1 MAALS
6 TTQRMKNYRERLR
19 KEGLRPVQIW
29 TVDQKNPKFKS
40 AVKRQVGNL
49 SSLSEEKELE
59 FWEQVADW
67 PEEE

>member
-6 TTQRMKNYRERLR
+6 TAQRMKNYRERLR

-40 AVKRQVGNL
+40 EVKRQVGDL
-49 SSLSEEKELE
+49 SALSEEKELE
-59 FWEQVADW
+59 FWEQVTDW

>member
-1 MAALS
+1 MANLS

-40 AVKRQVGNL
+40 ELKRQVGNL
-49 SSLSEEKELE
+49 SASSEEKELE

-67 PEEE
+67 PKE